1 MRDFLTISQ
10 RSGLA
15 CAHKVERDGLI
26 RDRIKAVLWAD
37 KGESVAKIAE
47 LLLVDEKTVRRHV
60 KDYFDN
66 DKIDGGSGGSKGK
79 LDEGQALRLKELLAS
94 CDVPDADDA
103 RERARKLLGVKFSIS
118 GMTAW
123 LKRNGFSFKKSEP
136 LPAKADPAAQAEFVE
151 AYRALKQGLPEGE
164 ALVFLDA
171 SHPAMSTRLGY
182 SWSLKGQRKCVK
194 TCASQLR
201 VNVLGSLD
209 PSTMKLVTSFPKKVD
224 GQALAVHLRKL
235 RRAYPAPLWG
245 TLHAVLDNGSYNR
258 SKATQGVASELGIE
272 LHFLPP
278 YSPNLNLIER
288 AWALMN
294 ETVRNDVYFP
304 DFATFESAIK
314 NFFQKRWR
322 RLGPANASR
331 FVDEFQILGP
341 AF

>member
-1 MRDFLTISQ
+1 MQDFLAPSQ
-10 RSGLA
+10 RSALI

-37 KGESVAKIAE
+37 KGEAIAKIAE
-47 LLLVDEKTVRRHV
+47 LLLIDEKTVRRHV

-79 LDEGQALRLKELLAS
+79 LDEGQALRLKELLAA

-136 LPAKADPAAQAEFVE
+136 LPAKADPAAQAAFVL
-151 AYRALKQGLPEGE
+151 AYRGLKASLPEGE

-182 SWSLKGQRKCVK
+182 SWSIKGLRKSVK
-194 TCASQLR
+194 TTGSQLR

-209 PSTMKLVTSFPKKVD
+209 PKTMRMVSTFPKKVD

-235 RRAYPAPLWG
+235 RRAYPEPACPK
-245 TLHAVLDNGSYNR
+245 LHVILDNGSYNR
-258 SKATQGVASELGIE
+258 SKATLGVASELGIE

-288 AWALMN
+288 AWGLMN
-294 ETVRNDVYFP
+294 EQVRDDVYFP
-304 DFATFESAIK
+304 DFATFQGAIK

-322 RLGPANASR
+322 RVGPANASR